1 MGQSPIPIVRITVAE
16 LRSMFN
22 KENFVGRVRT
32 GEIREVVTHSGEPS
46 PEIGLPIGTKSQM
59 ISYLDASGFEL
70 ARAHR
75 FLLPDGTIGASGK
88 PDPKRMF
95 KDGKLFRIQK
105 SSD

>member
-1 MGQSPIPIVRITVAE
+1 
-16 LRSMFN
+16 MFN
-22 KENFVGRVRT
+22 EAKFVERAKT
-32 GEIREVVTHSGEPS
+32 GEIREQVIHSGEPS
-46 PEIGLPIGTKSQM
+46 AEIGLPPGTKTQM
-59 ISYLDASGFEL
+59 ISYLDSTGFEL

-105 SSD
+105 SI